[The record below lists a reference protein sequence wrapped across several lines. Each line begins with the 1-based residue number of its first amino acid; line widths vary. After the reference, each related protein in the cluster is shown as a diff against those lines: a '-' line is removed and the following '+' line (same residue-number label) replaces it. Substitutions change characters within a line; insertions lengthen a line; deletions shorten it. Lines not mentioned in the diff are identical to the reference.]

1 MLQTPSS
8 VRFAP
13 PHVREQLEAV
23 YQSAELTAFQ
33 RGQPIPLSTE
43 QVWLV
48 RRGMVQ
54 LGTFYP
60 NGEESLLGLAGPG
73 MPFGLPLAQVNPY
86 SAIALSDVLLLRL
99 NLAELE
105 QSALW
110 SHMLFQHLTHRLQQT
125 ESLLAIKGY
134 RRVEDRLRQFLLL
147 LADAVGVP
155 TTAGTRFN
163 VRFTHQVLANATG
176 TTRVTITRLL
186 GQLKR
191 EGWLTFDPEHH
202 IILLQAQR
210 AQSSRYASL

>member
-1 MLQTPSS
+1 
-8 VRFAP
+8 
-13 PHVREQLEAV
+13 
-23 YQSAELTAFQ
+23 
-33 RGQPIPLSTE
+33 
-43 QVWLV
+43 
-48 RRGMVQ
+48 
-54 LGTFYP
+54 
-60 NGEESLLGLAGPG
+60 
-73 MPFGLPLAQVNPY
+73 
-86 SAIALSDVLLLRL
+86 
-99 NLAELE
+99 
-105 QSALW
+105 
-110 SHMLFQHLTHRLQQT
+110 MLFQHLTHRLQQT